1 MTLAPPRPH
10 ALSAPVVDPGSR
22 HSGSLPTRSAK
33 IRYGII
39 LGALIALAVFF
50 TFMVLS
56 YKNPM
61 PVGSQGYWIIAKLR
75 GTNLLVMAT
84 VAICQACATVAFQTV
99 TANRIIT
106 PSIMGFEALYV
117 AIQTALVF
125 AFGIAGV
132 TWATPTI
139 RFFMQAVI
147 MVLFA
152 SLLYGWLLSGRFGN
166 MHIMLLVGVVI
177 GGGLGALSTFM
188 QRLLAPSEFDVLSAK
203 LFGSV
208 ANADGENLPY
218 AIPMVLVVA
227 GLLMINA
234 RRLNVLALGPDLTNN
249 LGMNHR
255 RETMKVL
262 FLVSVLMA
270 MTTSLVGPMTFL
282 GFLIATLAY
291 QAADTYD
298 HRLIFPVAILI
309 GYNILAGAYTIMRH
323 VFYAHGVVTVIIE
336 MIGGLTF
343 LIVIMKKGRL

>member
-1 MTLAPPRPH
+1 MTLAPPTT
-10 ALSAPVVDPGSR
+10 APAAPAEPAKETRS
-22 HSGSLPTRSAK
+22 SGSLPTRAAK
-33 IRYGII
+33 IRYGVI
-39 LGALIALAVFF
+39 LAALMILAAFF

-61 PVGSQGYWIIAKLR
+61 PVGSQGFWIIAKLR
-75 GTNLLVMAT
+75 GTNLLVMLT

-117 AIQTALVF
+117 AIHTALVF
-125 AFGIAGV
+125 TFGIAGV
-132 TWATPTI
+132 TWATPSI
-139 RFFMQAVI
+139 RFFLQAAI
-147 MVLFA
+147 MVVFA

-166 MHIMLLVGVVI
+166 MHVMLLVGVVI

-218 AIPMVLVVA
+218 VIPIVILVA
-227 GLLMINA
+227 GILVARA
-234 RRLNVLALGPDLTNN
+234 RRLNVLALGADLTNN

-255 RETMKVL
+255 RETIKVL

-298 HRLIFPVAILI
+298 HRLIFPIAVLI

-343 LIVIMKKGRL
+343 LIVVMKKGRL

>member
-1 MTLAPPRPH
+1 MTAPAALKTPSAPP
-10 ALSAPVVDPGSR
+10 APAER
-22 HSGSLPTRSAK
+22 HSGSLPTRAAK
-33 IRYGII
+33 TRYVII
-39 LGALIALAVFF
+39 LTALLMGAAFF

-56 YKNPM
+56 YRNPM
-61 PVGSQGYWIIAKLR
+61 PPGSQGFWIIAKMR
-75 GTNLLVMAT
+75 GTNLVVMAV

-117 AIQTALVF
+117 AIQTTLVF
-125 AFGIAGV
+125 IFGIAGV
-132 TWATPTI
+132 TWATPTT
-139 RFFMQAVI
+139 RFFLQAAI
-147 MVLFA
+147 MVAFA

-188 QRLLAPSEFDVLSAK
+188 QRLLAPSEFDVLAAK

-218 AIPMVLVVA
+218 VIPIVLIVA
-227 GLLMINA
+227 GILFFHA
-234 RRLNVLALGPDLTNN
+234 RRLNVLALGADLANN
-249 LGMNHR
+249 LGLDHR

-282 GFLIATLAY
+282 GFLVATLAY

-298 HRLIFPVAILI
+298 HRLIFPLAVLI

-323 VFYAHGVVTVIIE
+323 VFYAYGVVTVIIE